1 MPDFSIAPFDERVYA
16 FLGEA
21 GLPEDLVDPGQHRSH
36 ALAELYVLELVI
48 DLVEQLGMTDLLA
61 RPRTAAELL
70 EARELAPGFRAAL
83 CWLLERLVAAG
94 KLTRDGHGRDARYH
108 LPAPLPPPAREA
120 VRAEALAFDPSYAP
134 AYALL
139 DEAAAVYPRVAR
151 GETSGERALFQRIA
165 LWCAYFSNENRYYA
179 INNRLGAAVAAAR
192 LSTEPACVLE
202 VGAGLGSATEALLEL
217 LSVRGRVGA
226 LTSYRF
232 TEPVPF
238 FRRRA
243 QRMLEAAHPGVPFMF
258 SALDIN
264 QPWPEQGVEPGRFQ
278 LVWGVN
284 VFHLARNLGAALRE
298 ALASLAPGAWLV
310 LGEGLRPFA
319 GQPIGAEFPF
329 QILESFVDVEI
340 DPETRPTAG
349 FLTPEQWQRAFETS
363 GFTEVRIVPDLARL
377 REFCPGFFAG
387 AVYGRRPAS

>member
-1 MPDFSIAPFDERVYA
+1 MPDFSIPPFDERVYA
-16 FLGEA
+16 FLREA

-70 EARELAPGFRAAL
+70 EAREFVPGFRTAL

-94 KLTRDGHGRDARYH
+94 KLTRDGQGRNARYR
-108 LPAPLPPPAREA
+108 LPAPLPASGRQA
-120 VRAEALAFDPSYAP
+120 VRGEALAVDPSYTP

-139 DEAAAVYPRVAR
+139 DEAAAAYPRVAR
-151 GETSGERALFQRIA
+151 GETTGERALFQKIA

-179 INNRLGAAVAAAR
+179 INNRLGAAAAAAR
-192 LSTEPACVLE
+192 LGAEPACVLE

-217 LSVRGRVGA
+217 LSARGHVGA

-243 QRMLEAAHPGVPFMF
+243 QRTLEAAHPGVPFVF

-264 QPWPEQGVEPGRFQ
+264 QPWPDQGVEPGRFQ

-349 FLTPEQWQRAFETS
+349 FLTPEQWQRALEMS

-377 REFCPGFFAG
+377 RECCPGFFAG
-387 AVYGRRPAS
+387 AVCGRRP